1 MKLGFVDVGGGT
13 RGIYGAGVFDYL
25 MEENISGDYFIGVSA
40 GAANGASFL
49 ANQPRR
55 NFVFYNK
62 YAFRK
67 EYMSFKNYLKTG
79 SYIDLDY
86 IYSDLSSSK
95 GEYPLDY
102 KALKNNPMDFEIVA
116 TDARTGKA
124 KYFKK
129 SDLVIDNYDPIKA
142 SCCVPVLNQPYKIKG
157 VPYFDG
163 GISDPIPFKRA
174 FEAGCDK
181 VIIVLTRPRDYFRE
195 GRKDKKFV
203 RLLRRTYPKAAKAFA
218 KRSLVYN
225 ESLREAMELEKENKV
240 IIVAPSYIGN
250 LKTLTQDHDQLENLY
265 ELGRK
270 DAKNI
275 LTLENIRKEWFIMK
289 MKALKEKIKS
299 ERENFRDS
307 NKNLDE
313 NDKAVKNRF
322 KKIQIV
328 ALISF
333 ASILIVLI
341 LTRSGNVSIDSLTE
355 KAAGNPKKSIIT
367 LISLFAVKSLT
378 IIIPLPSLYVA
389 SGILFDPLKAVA
401 VSYLGLAVTL
411 TIPFILG
418 RWSGTEEIHY
428 IKKKY
433 PKIEKVI
440 EMQERNEFLASFI
453 IRLIGWFPCDV
464 LSFYFG
470 ACKTNYLK
478 YITSSLLG
486 ASIGVITNTL
496 LGDVILNPLSWQFMV
511 MLVIK
516 ILISVSVVGITYLV
530 NKDKNP
536 KK

>member
-1 MKLGFVDVGGGT
+1 M
-13 RGIYGAGVFDYL
+13 
-25 MEENISGDYFIGVSA
+25 
-40 GAANGASFL
+40 
-49 ANQPRR
+49 
-55 NFVFYNK
+55 
-62 YAFRK
+62 
-67 EYMSFKNYLKTG
+67 
-79 SYIDLDY
+79 
-86 IYSDLSSSK
+86 
-95 GEYPLDY
+95 
-102 KALKNNPMDFEIVA
+102 
-116 TDARTGKA
+116 
-124 KYFKK
+124 
-129 SDLVIDNYDPIKA
+129 
-142 SCCVPVLNQPYKIKG
+142 
-157 VPYFDG
+157 
-163 GISDPIPFKRA
+163 
-174 FEAGCDK
+174 
-181 VIIVLTRPRDYFRE
+181 
-195 GRKDKKFV
+195 
-203 RLLRRTYPKAAKAFA
+203 
-218 KRSLVYN
+218 
-225 ESLREAMELEKENKV
+225 
-240 IIVAPSYIGN
+240 
-250 LKTLTQDHDQLENLY
+250 KTL
-265 ELGRK
+265 K
-270 DAKNI
+270 K
-275 LTLENIRKEWFIMK
+275 
-289 MKALKEKIKS
+289 KIKS

-313 NDKAVKNRF
+313 NDNAVKNRF

-341 LTRSGNVSIDSLTE
+341 LTRSGNVSINSLTE

-401 VSYLGLAVTL
+401 VSYLGLAVTI

-418 RWSGTEEIHY
+418 RWSCTEEIHY

-516 ILISVSVVGITYLV
+516 ILISISVVGITYLV

>member
-1 MKLGFVDVGGGT
+1 
-13 RGIYGAGVFDYL
+13 
-25 MEENISGDYFIGVSA
+25 
-40 GAANGASFL
+40 
-49 ANQPRR
+49 
-55 NFVFYNK
+55 
-62 YAFRK
+62 
-67 EYMSFKNYLKTG
+67 
-79 SYIDLDY
+79 
-86 IYSDLSSSK
+86 
-95 GEYPLDY
+95 
-102 KALKNNPMDFEIVA
+102 
-116 TDARTGKA
+116 
-124 KYFKK
+124 
-129 SDLVIDNYDPIKA
+129 
-142 SCCVPVLNQPYKIKG
+142 
-157 VPYFDG
+157 
-163 GISDPIPFKRA
+163 
-174 FEAGCDK
+174 
-181 VIIVLTRPRDYFRE
+181 
-195 GRKDKKFV
+195 
-203 RLLRRTYPKAAKAFA
+203 
-218 KRSLVYN
+218 
-225 ESLREAMELEKENKV
+225 
-240 IIVAPSYIGN
+240 
-250 LKTLTQDHDQLENLY
+250 
-265 ELGRK
+265 
-270 DAKNI
+270 
-275 LTLENIRKEWFIMK
+275 

-341 LTRSGNVSIDSLTE
+341 LTRSGNVSINSLTE

-401 VSYLGLAVTL
+401 VSYIGLAVTL

-428 IKKKY
+428 IKNKY

>member
-1 MKLGFVDVGGGT
+1 
-13 RGIYGAGVFDYL
+13 
-25 MEENISGDYFIGVSA
+25 
-40 GAANGASFL
+40 
-49 ANQPRR
+49 
-55 NFVFYNK
+55 
-62 YAFRK
+62 
-67 EYMSFKNYLKTG
+67 
-79 SYIDLDY
+79 
-86 IYSDLSSSK
+86 
-95 GEYPLDY
+95 
-102 KALKNNPMDFEIVA
+102 
-116 TDARTGKA
+116 
-124 KYFKK
+124 
-129 SDLVIDNYDPIKA
+129 
-142 SCCVPVLNQPYKIKG
+142 
-157 VPYFDG
+157 
-163 GISDPIPFKRA
+163 
-174 FEAGCDK
+174 
-181 VIIVLTRPRDYFRE
+181 
-195 GRKDKKFV
+195 
-203 RLLRRTYPKAAKAFA
+203 
-218 KRSLVYN
+218 
-225 ESLREAMELEKENKV
+225 
-240 IIVAPSYIGN
+240 
-250 LKTLTQDHDQLENLY
+250 
-265 ELGRK
+265 
-270 DAKNI
+270 
-275 LTLENIRKEWFIMK
+275 MK
-289 MKALKEKIKS
+289 MKALKEKIKA

-333 ASILIVLI
+333 VSILIVLI
-341 LTRSGNVSIDSLTE
+341 FTRSGNVSINSLTE
-355 KAAGNPKKSIIT
+355 KAAGNTKKSIIT
-367 LISLFAVKSLT
+367 LIGLFAVKSLT

-411 TIPFILG
+411 TIPYILG

-433 PKIEKVI
+433 RKIEKVI

-516 ILISVSVVGITYLV
+516 ILISASVVGITYLV

>member
-1 MKLGFVDVGGGT
+1 
-13 RGIYGAGVFDYL
+13 
-25 MEENISGDYFIGVSA
+25 
-40 GAANGASFL
+40 
-49 ANQPRR
+49 
-55 NFVFYNK
+55 
-62 YAFRK
+62 
-67 EYMSFKNYLKTG
+67 
-79 SYIDLDY
+79 
-86 IYSDLSSSK
+86 
-95 GEYPLDY
+95 
-102 KALKNNPMDFEIVA
+102 
-116 TDARTGKA
+116 
-124 KYFKK
+124 
-129 SDLVIDNYDPIKA
+129 
-142 SCCVPVLNQPYKIKG
+142 
-157 VPYFDG
+157 
-163 GISDPIPFKRA
+163 
-174 FEAGCDK
+174 
-181 VIIVLTRPRDYFRE
+181 
-195 GRKDKKFV
+195 
-203 RLLRRTYPKAAKAFA
+203 
-218 KRSLVYN
+218 
-225 ESLREAMELEKENKV
+225 
-240 IIVAPSYIGN
+240 
-250 LKTLTQDHDQLENLY
+250 
-265 ELGRK
+265 
-270 DAKNI
+270 
-275 LTLENIRKEWFIMK
+275 MK

-341 LTRSGNVSIDSLTE
+341 LTRSGNVSINSLTE

-401 VSYLGLAVTL
+401 VSYIGLAVTL

-428 IKKKY
+428 IKNKY

>member
-1 MKLGFVDVGGGT
+1 
-13 RGIYGAGVFDYL
+13 
-25 MEENISGDYFIGVSA
+25 
-40 GAANGASFL
+40 
-49 ANQPRR
+49 
-55 NFVFYNK
+55 
-62 YAFRK
+62 
-67 EYMSFKNYLKTG
+67 
-79 SYIDLDY
+79 
-86 IYSDLSSSK
+86 
-95 GEYPLDY
+95 
-102 KALKNNPMDFEIVA
+102 
-116 TDARTGKA
+116 
-124 KYFKK
+124 
-129 SDLVIDNYDPIKA
+129 
-142 SCCVPVLNQPYKIKG
+142 
-157 VPYFDG
+157 
-163 GISDPIPFKRA
+163 
-174 FEAGCDK
+174 
-181 VIIVLTRPRDYFRE
+181 
-195 GRKDKKFV
+195 
-203 RLLRRTYPKAAKAFA
+203 
-218 KRSLVYN
+218 
-225 ESLREAMELEKENKV
+225 
-240 IIVAPSYIGN
+240 
-250 LKTLTQDHDQLENLY
+250 
-265 ELGRK
+265 
-270 DAKNI
+270 
-275 LTLENIRKEWFIMK
+275 MK
-289 MKALKEKIKS
+289 MKALKEKIKA

-333 ASILIVLI
+333 VSILIVLI
-341 LTRSGNVSIDSLTE
+341 LTRSGNVSINSLTE

-401 VSYLGLAVTL
+401 VSYIGLAVTL
-411 TIPFILG
+411 TIPIILG

-428 IKKKY
+428 IKNKY

-516 ILISVSVVGITYLV
+516 ILISLSVVGITYLV